1 MKKVKGRMLLI
12 LAACL
17 VMLVTGAVSVS
28 AATLKAGSEG
38 VTTTGVNM
46 RSKASKSAS
55 RLTTIPRGY
64 TVYIKGAAGGWY
76 HVYYN
81 GKTGYCSSNYVKDII
96 TVAKNKWM
104 TTRVMAASIR
114 MRKSASSNAKV
125 LLTIKS
131 GKRVVILGKTSSGR
145 WYKVSS
151 YGRIGYVEAGYFTT
165 DAKTLYAKSGVNM
178 RKGPATS
185 YKRILT
191 VPKGGKVICYKK
203 VNGWWQCKYN
213 GRIGYISG
221 SYLSAGRTSSSG
233 SASTTVSS
241 GTKKK
246 TTAGVALRSGPGRKY
261 SYLDGIDKNE
271 YVQVLKTQNG
281 WSYISYNGEK
291 GWVSSSYLKKA

>member
-151 YGRIGYVEAGYFTT
+151 YGRIGYIEAGYFTT

-203 VNGWWQCKYN
+203 VFRKLSFRRQNILF
-213 GRIGYISG
+213 RIGVNDG
-221 SYLSAGRTSSSG
+221 FLRNKEEDDGGRG
-233 SASTTVSS
+233 A
-241 GTKKK
+241 
-246 TTAGVALRSGPGRKY
+246 AERPGP
-261 SYLDGIDKNE
+261 E
-271 YVQVLKTQNG
+271 VQLPRRHRQ
-281 WSYISYNGEK
+281 E
-291 GWVSSSYLKKA
+291 